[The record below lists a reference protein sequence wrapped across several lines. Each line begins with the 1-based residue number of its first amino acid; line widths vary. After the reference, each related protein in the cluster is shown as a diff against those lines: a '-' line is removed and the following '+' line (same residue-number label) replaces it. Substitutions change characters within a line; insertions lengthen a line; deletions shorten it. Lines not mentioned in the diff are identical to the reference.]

1 MGKRYYCDYCDR
13 SFVDDLEARKKHL
26 NGSMHMRLK
35 REHYDSFRDRR
46 TLLAEESA
54 KEPCKRFLR
63 SGECVFG
70 ANCRFTHFSR
80 QQLEDLRHEIEA
92 EAQEEMKTVQ
102 SNIPAGDAS
111 SVLASWLQK
120 RAQKQL
126 TAQLK
131 PESRQLWELPLT
143 LRDQPNLPP
152 SLQPITAQSFTG
164 SDFEEWG

>member
-1 MGKRYYCDYCDR
+1 LIIHI
-13 SFVDDLEARKKHL
+13 SV
-26 NGSMHMRLK
+26 
-35 REHYDSFRDRR
+35 
-46 TLLAEESA
+46 
-54 KEPCKRFLR
+54 
-63 SGECVFG
+63 
-70 ANCRFTHFSR
+70 
-80 QQLEDLRHEIEA
+80 EA